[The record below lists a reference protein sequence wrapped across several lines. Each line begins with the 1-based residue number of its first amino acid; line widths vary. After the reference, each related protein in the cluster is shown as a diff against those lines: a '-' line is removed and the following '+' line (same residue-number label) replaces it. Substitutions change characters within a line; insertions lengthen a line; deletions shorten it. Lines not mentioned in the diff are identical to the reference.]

1 MRSENACA
9 KSKLTYLYRAM
20 LKQKCQKPIETLPG
34 LGESL
39 RRLVH
44 LACPCAPYEVTEMS
58 APCEVIE
65 MIAKDQSVDALAG
78 FDMKLRIQQSGPK
91 SLNEARLLVAE
102 IETFCRTERQRHDIS

>member
-20 LKQKCQKPIETLPG
+20 LKEKCQ
-34 LGESL
+34 GESL

-44 LACPCAPYEVTEMS
+44 LACPCAPYEVTETS

-91 SLNEARLLVAE
+91 SLNEARRLVAE
-102 IETFCRTERQRHDIS
+102 IETFCRTERQKHDIS